1 MPTPDPNGRGSYAP
15 VGVLP
20 PTLVIDPVSG
30 PPSAPAVERPK
41 TALRWMPIDFIVKD
55 DDDFEAGPGDFIPVP
70 KTALRFWVEQ
80 SGPAAF
86 FVQAVF
92 GWTGFPARNDHL
104 GLLVDNVVYPLVPN
118 EAMQAAPGLG
128 LFRFG
133 APSMWPM
140 NLARG
145 EHYAQVLLRGGQDD
159 GIVRVGLFLPCKVLA
174 NPKCPLSL
182 MVMHS

>member
-1 MPTPDPNGRGSYAP
+1 MGTPDPLGRGSFAP

-20 PTLVIDPVSG
+20 PTLVIDPLVPIST
-30 PPSAPAVERPK
+30 PAVERPK
-41 TALRWMPIDFIVKD
+41 TALRSMPIDFVVKD
-55 DDDFEAGPGDFIPVP
+55 DDDFTAGPGEFIPIP

-80 SGPAAF
+80 PGPAVF

-92 GWTGFPARNDHL
+92 GWTGFPARSDHL
-104 GLLVDNVVYPLVPN
+104 GLLVDNSVYPLVSG

-133 APSMWPM
+133 GPSAWPM

-159 GIVRVGLFLPCKVLA
+159 GVVRVGLALPCKVLA
-174 NPKCPLSL
+174 NPKSPLSL
-182 MVMHS
+182 VVMHS